1 MAINGKGSIIDA
13 NVKRIVK
20 TTRASGADSDRDV
33 FDHLIRPSDP
43 NERVRLSA
51 LATKY
56 KADFG
61 WLDAIVAVSAEKST
75 KRR

>member
-1 MAINGKGSIIDA
+1 MTI
-13 NVKRIVK
+13 
-20 TTRASGADSDRDV
+20 ADL
-33 FDHLIRPSDP
+33 FDHLVRRSDP

-61 WLDAIVAVSAEKST
+61 WLDAIVAVSAEKSAE
-75 KRR
+75 RR